1 MKKLIIFFLTCLI
14 FYPIQSLAHVQH
26 YKKVK
31 YLKYNLFL
39 NNELIGYHI
48 FNFSNQNGKFVVN
61 ATGFFKVSKLGINL
75 MTYKTVSQS
84 IYKENQLIKFVSNT
98 VQNDKEKYV
107 KIELKKNNLIVDG
120 SSFKGVI
127 DKNILL
133 SSLWN
138 HEIVSKNK
146 QISSISGRIIDQ
158 KVKFLGKKKIILDKK
173 SFETLNFHIFSD
185 NNKPLNEKKLNI
197 KIWYDEKTLMWVKAT
212 YQKLGNWEYRIAEVK
227 Y

>member
-1 MKKLIIFFLTCLI
+1 
-14 FYPIQSLAHVQH
+14 
-26 YKKVK
+26 
-31 YLKYNLFL
+31 
-39 NNELIGYHI
+39 
-48 FNFSNQNGKFVVN
+48 
-61 ATGFFKVSKLGINL
+61 